1 MTQSWLKMTAC
12 ELGRGIDNRSISPIA
27 LVKTYLEA
35 IRNHPLNNDIYARIS
50 SERALKEANA
60 AEIRAKTNNRLSLLD
75 GVPIS
80 WKDLFDSK
88 GINTEAGSM
97 LLSGR
102 IPESDAVVLD
112 NATQAG
118 LVCIGKTHMSELAFS
133 GLGLNPMTKTTPCVN
148 NLDAVSGGSSS
159 GAAGSVA
166 FNLASI
172 GIGSDTGGS
181 VRVPAAWNDLVGLK
195 TTSRDISLK
204 GVVPLCPKFDT
215 IGPLCR
221 SVEDAAVIYS
231 ILKNQNYTPIKKPN
245 SLRLMRLEGI
255 SEEDIENAPLTAFDD
270 ACAKI
275 SKTDII
281 ITKHKFPILEKLL
294 SLAGIIY
301 TVEAYEVW
309 GDLLEKEG
317 KKMYPEIL
325 SRFMAGKNF
334 TQNEY
339 KNAWSS
345 INRIRADWMNFTQE
359 FDAVILPTSPI
370 LPPNKTK
377 LLSNSTYYKRAN
389 LLALRNTR
397 IGNMLGLCSITLP
410 TSQPSCGF
418 MIMGAPF
425 SELKLLNIASKIE
438 KDIT

>member
-1 MTQSWLKMTAC
+1 MTQLWLKMTAC
-12 ELGRGIDNRSISPIA
+12 ELGRGIDNGSISPVA

-118 LVCIGKTHMSELAFS
+118 LVCLGKTHMSELAFS

-195 TTSRDISLK
+195 TTSQDISLK

-275 SKTDII
+275 SKTDIT
-281 ITKHKFPILEKLL
+281 ITKHKFPVLKKLL

-309 GDLLEKEG
+309 GEILEKEG

-345 INRIRADWMNFTQE
+345 ISSIRADWMKFTQE

-377 LLSNSTYYKRAN
+377 LLSDSSYYKRAN

-410 TSQPSCGF
+410 TSKPSCGF

-438 KDIT
+438 KDII

>member
-12 ELGRGIDNRSISPIA
+12 ELGRGIDNGSISPIA

-195 TTSRDISLK
+195 TTSQDISLK

-275 SKTDII
+275 SKTDIT
-281 ITKHKFPILEKLL
+281 ITKHKFPVLKKLL

-309 GDLLEKEG
+309 GEILEKEG

-345 INRIRADWMNFTQE
+345 INSIRADWVNFTQE

-377 LLSNSTYYKRAN
+377 LLSDSSYYKRAN

>member
-1 MTQSWLKMTAC
+1 MTQLWLKMTAC
-12 ELGRGIDNRSISPIA
+12 ELGRGIDNGSISPVA
-27 LVKTYLEA
+27 LVKTYLKA

-50 SERALKEANA
+50 SERALKEASA

-88 GINTEAGSM
+88 DINTEAGSM

-102 IPESDAVVLD
+102 IPNTDAVVLD

-118 LVCIGKTHMSELAFS
+118 LVCLGKTHMSELAFS

-148 NLDAVSGGSSS
+148 YLDAVSGGSSS

-195 TTSRDISLK
+195 TTSQDISLK

-221 SVEDAAVIYS
+221 SVEDAAIIYS
-231 ILKNQNYTPIKKPN
+231 ILKNQNSTPIKKPK

-255 SEEDIENAPLTAFDD
+255 SEEDIETAPLTAFDD

-275 SKTDII
+275 SKTDIT

-345 INRIRADWMNFTQE
+345 INRIRTDWMNFTQE

>member
-12 ELGRGIDNRSISPIA
+12 ELGRGIDNGSISPIA
-27 LVKTYLEA
+27 LVKTYLKA

-50 SERALKEANA
+50 SERALKEASA

-102 IPESDAVVLD
+102 IPELDADVLG

-118 LVCIGKTHMSELAFS
+118 LVCLGKTHMSELAFS

-231 ILKNQNYTPIKKPN
+231 ILKNQNHIPIKKPN

-255 SEEDIENAPLTAFDD
+255 SEEGIENAPLTAFDD

-275 SKTDII
+275 SKTDIT
-281 ITKHKFPILEKLL
+281 ITKHKFL
-294 SLAGIIY
+294 SLIHIS
-301 TVEAYEVW
+301 E
-309 GDLLEKEG
+309 
-317 KKMYPEIL
+317 
-325 SRFMAGKNF
+325 
-334 TQNEY
+334 
-339 KNAWSS
+339 
-345 INRIRADWMNFTQE
+345 
-359 FDAVILPTSPI
+359 PTRP
-370 LPPNKTK
+370 
-377 LLSNSTYYKRAN
+377 Y
-389 LLALRNTR
+389 
-397 IGNMLGLCSITLP
+397 
-410 TSQPSCGF
+410 
-418 MIMGAPF
+418 
-425 SELKLLNIASKIE
+425 
-438 KDIT
+438 

>member
-1 MTQSWLKMTAC
+1 MTQLWLKMTAC
-12 ELGRGIDNRSISPIA
+12 ELGRGIDNGSISPVA

-50 SERALKEANA
+50 SERALKEASA

-102 IPESDAVVLD
+102 IPESDAVVLG

-118 LVCIGKTHMSELAFS
+118 LVCLGKTHMSELAFS

-195 TTSRDISLK
+195 TTSQDISLK

-275 SKTDII
+275 SKTDIT
-281 ITKHKFPILEKLL
+281 ITKHKFPVLEKLL

-309 GDLLEKEG
+309 GELLEKEG

-345 INRIRADWMNFTQE
+345 ISSIRADWMKFTQE

-377 LLSNSTYYKRAN
+377 LLSDSSYYKRAN

>member
-1 MTQSWLKMTAC
+1 MTQLWLKMTAC
-12 ELGRGIDNRSISPIA
+12 ELGRGIDNGSISPVA

-50 SERALKEANA
+50 SERALKEASA
-60 AEIRAKTNNRLSLLD
+60 AESRAKTNNRLSLLD

-118 LVCIGKTHMSELAFS
+118 LVCLGKTHMSELAFS

-195 TTSRDISLK
+195 TTSQDISLK

-275 SKTDII
+275 SKTDIT
-281 ITKHKFPILEKLL
+281 ITKHKFPVLEKLL

-309 GDLLEKEG
+309 GELLEKEG

-345 INRIRADWMNFTQE
+345 INHIRVDWMNFTQE

-377 LLSNSTYYKRAN
+377 LLSDSSYYKRAN

-438 KDIT
+438 KDII

>member
-12 ELGRGIDNRSISPIA
+12 DLGRGIDNGSISPIA

-50 SERALKEANA
+50 SERALQEANA

-195 TTSRDISLK
+195 TTSQDISLK

-231 ILKNQNYTPIKKPN
+231 ILKNQNFTPIKKPN
-245 SLRLMRLEGI
+245 SLQLMRLEGI
-255 SEEDIENAPLTAFDD
+255 SEENIENAPLTAFDD

-275 SKTDII
+275 SKTDITI
-281 ITKHKFPILEKLL
+281 IKHKFPVLEKLL

-309 GDLLEKEG
+309 GELLEKEG

-345 INRIRADWMNFTQE
+345 INSIRADWMNFTQE

-377 LLSNSTYYKRAN
+377 LLSDSSYYKRAN

>member
-1 MTQSWLKMTAC
+1 MTQLWLKMTAC
-12 ELGRGIDNRSISPIA
+12 ELGRGIDNGSISPVA

-50 SERALKEANA
+50 SERALKEATA

-102 IPESDAVVLD
+102 IPESDADVLG

-118 LVCIGKTHMSELAFS
+118 LVCLGKTHMSELAFS

-195 TTSRDISLK
+195 TTSQDISLK

-275 SKTDII
+275 SKTDIT
-281 ITKHKFPILEKLL
+281 ITKHKFPVLEKLL

-309 GDLLEKEG
+309 GELLEKEG

-339 KNAWSS
+339 KSAWSS
-345 INRIRADWMNFTQE
+345 ISSIRADWMNFTQE

-377 LLSNSTYYKRAN
+377 LLSDSSYYKRAN

-410 TSQPSCGF
+410 TSKPSCGF
-418 MIMGAPF
+418 MLMGAPF

>member
-1 MTQSWLKMTAC
+1 MTQLWLKMTAC
-12 ELGRGIDNRSISPIA
+12 ELGRGIDNGSISPVA

-118 LVCIGKTHMSELAFS
+118 LVCLGKTHMSELAFS

-195 TTSRDISLK
+195 TTSQDISLK

-275 SKTDII
+275 SKTDIT

-309 GDLLEKEG
+309 GELLEKEG

-325 SRFMAGKNF
+325 SRFMVGKNF

-345 INRIRADWMNFTQE
+345 INSIRADWINFTQE

-377 LLSNSTYYKRAN
+377 LLSDSSYYKRAN

-410 TSQPSCGF
+410 TSKPSCGF

-438 KDIT
+438 KDII

>member
-1 MTQSWLKMTAC
+1 MTQLWLKMTAC
-12 ELGRGIDNRSISPIA
+12 ELGRGIDNGSISPVA

-50 SERALKEANA
+50 SERALKEATA

-195 TTSRDISLK
+195 TTSQDISLK

-255 SEEDIENAPLTAFDD
+255 SEEGIENAPLTAFDD

-275 SKTDII
+275 SKTDIT
-281 ITKHKFPILEKLL
+281 ITKHKFPVLEKLL

-309 GDLLEKEG
+309 GELLEKEG

-345 INRIRADWMNFTQE
+345 INSIRADWVNFTQE

-377 LLSNSTYYKRAN
+377 LLSDSSYYKRAN

>member
-12 ELGRGIDNRSISPIA
+12 DLGRGIDNGSISPIA

-50 SERALKEANA
+50 SERALKEASA
-60 AEIRAKTNNRLSLLD
+60 AEIRAKTNSRLSLLD

-275 SKTDII
+275 SKTDIT
-281 ITKHKFPILEKLL
+281 ITKHKFPVLEKLL

-309 GDLLEKEG
+309 GEILEKEG

-345 INRIRADWMNFTQE
+345 INSIRADWVNFTQE

-377 LLSNSTYYKRAN
+377 LLSDSSYYKRAN

>member
-12 ELGRGIDNRSISPIA
+12 ELGRGIDNGSISPVA

-275 SKTDII
+275 SKTDIT
-281 ITKHKFPILEKLL
+281 ITKHKFPVLKKLL

-309 GDLLEKEG
+309 GEILEKEG

-345 INRIRADWMNFTQE
+345 INSIRADWVNFTQE

-377 LLSNSTYYKRAN
+377 LLSDSSYYKRAN

>member
-12 ELGRGIDNRSISPIA
+12 ELGRGIDNGSISPIA

-50 SERALKEANA
+50 SERALKEATA
-60 AEIRAKTNNRLSLLD
+60 AEIRAKINNRLSLLD

-102 IPESDAVVLD
+102 IPESDADVLG

-118 LVCIGKTHMSELAFS
+118 LVCLGKTHMSELAFS

-275 SKTDII
+275 SKTDIT
-281 ITKHKFPILEKLL
+281 ITKHKFPVLEKLL

-309 GDLLEKEG
+309 GEVLEKEG

-345 INRIRADWMNFTQE
+345 ISSIRKDWMNFTQE

-377 LLSNSTYYKRAN
+377 LLSDSSYYKRAN

>member
-1 MTQSWLKMTAC
+1 MTQLWLKMTAC
-12 ELGRGIDNRSISPIA
+12 ELGRGIDNGSISPVA

-50 SERALKEANA
+50 SERALKEASA

-118 LVCIGKTHMSELAFS
+118 LVCLGKTHMSELAFS

-275 SKTDII
+275 SKTDIT
-281 ITKHKFPILEKLL
+281 ITKHKFPVLEKLL

-309 GDLLEKEG
+309 GELLEKEG

-345 INRIRADWMNFTQE
+345 INSIRADWVNFTQE

-377 LLSNSTYYKRAN
+377 LLSDSSYYKRAN

>member
-1 MTQSWLKMTAC
+1 MAQLWLKMTAC
-12 ELGRGIDNRSISPIA
+12 ELGRGIGNGSISPVA

-50 SERALKEANA
+50 SERALKEASA

-195 TTSRDISLK
+195 TTSQDISLK

-231 ILKNQNYTPIKKPN
+231 ILKNQNYTPVKKPN

-255 SEEDIENAPLTAFDD
+255 SEEDIENAPLIAFGD

-275 SKTDII
+275 SKTDIT
-281 ITKHKFPILEKLL
+281 ITKHKFPVLEKLL

-309 GDLLEKEG
+309 GEILEKEG

-345 INRIRADWMNFTQE
+345 ISSIRADWMKFTQE

-377 LLSNSTYYKRAN
+377 LLSDSSYYKRAN

>member
-12 ELGRGIDNRSISPIA
+12 ELGRGIDNGSISPIA

-60 AEIRAKTNNRLSLLD
+60 AEIRAKTNSRLSLLD

-195 TTSRDISLK
+195 TTSQDISLK

-231 ILKNQNYTPIKKPN
+231 ILKNQNYTPIKKSN

-255 SEEDIENAPLTAFDD
+255 SEEGIENAPLTAFDD

-275 SKTDII
+275 SKTDIT
-281 ITKHKFPILEKLL
+281 ITKHKFPVLEKLL

-309 GDLLEKEG
+309 GELLEKEG

-345 INRIRADWMNFTQE
+345 INSIRADWVNFTQE

-377 LLSNSTYYKRAN
+377 LLSDSSYYKRAN

>member
-12 ELGRGIDNRSISPIA
+12 DLGRGIDNGSISPIA

-60 AEIRAKTNNRLSLLD
+60 AEIRAKTNSRLSLLD

-118 LVCIGKTHMSELAFS
+118 LVCLGKTHMSELAFS

-231 ILKNQNYTPIKKPN
+231 ILKNQNFTPIKKPS
-245 SLRLMRLEGI
+245 SLQLMRLEGI
-255 SEEDIENAPLTAFDD
+255 FEEDIEAAPLRAFDD

-275 SKTDII
+275 SKTDIT
-281 ITKHKFPILEKLL
+281 ITKHKFPVLEKLL

-309 GDLLEKEG
+309 GEILEKEG

-345 INRIRADWMNFTQE
+345 ISSIRADWMNFTQE

-377 LLSNSTYYKRAN
+377 LLSDSSYYKRAN

-418 MIMGAPF
+418 KIMGAPF

-438 KDIT
+438 KDII

>member
-275 SKTDII
+275 SKTDIT
-281 ITKHKFPILEKLL
+281 ITKHKFPVLKKLL

-309 GDLLEKEG
+309 GEILEKEG

-345 INRIRADWMNFTQE
+345 INSIRADWVNFTQE

-377 LLSNSTYYKRAN
+377 LLSDSSYYKRAN

-438 KDIT
+438 KDII

>member
-1 MTQSWLKMTAC
+1 MTQLWLKMSAC
-12 ELGRGIDNRSISPIA
+12 ELGRGIGNGSISPLA

-275 SKTDII
+275 SKTDIT
-281 ITKHKFPILEKLL
+281 ITKHKFPVLKKLL

-309 GDLLEKEG
+309 GEILEKEG

-345 INRIRADWMNFTQE
+345 INRIRADWVNFTQE

-377 LLSNSTYYKRAN
+377 LLSDSSYYKRAN

>member
-1 MTQSWLKMTAC
+1 MTQLWLKMTAC
-12 ELGRGIDNRSISPIA
+12 ELGRGIDNGSISPVA

-50 SERALKEANA
+50 SERALKEATA

-195 TTSRDISLK
+195 TTSQDISLK

-255 SEEDIENAPLTAFDD
+255 SEEGIENAPLTAFDD

-275 SKTDII
+275 SKTDIT
-281 ITKHKFPILEKLL
+281 ITKHKFPVLEKLL

-309 GDLLEKEG
+309 GELLEKEG

-345 INRIRADWMNFTQE
+345 INNIRTDWRNFTQE

-377 LLSNSTYYKRAN
+377 LLSDSSYYKRAN

-410 TSQPSCGF
+410 TSKPSCGF
-418 MIMGAPF
+418 MLMGAPF

-438 KDIT
+438 KDII

>member
-1 MTQSWLKMTAC
+1 MTQLWLKMTAC
-12 ELGRGIDNRSISPIA
+12 ELGRGIDNGSISPVA

-50 SERALKEANA
+50 SERALKEATA

-80 WKDLFDSK
+80 WKDLFDRK

-245 SLRLMRLEGI
+245 SLQLMRLEGI

-275 SKTDII
+275 SKTDIT
-281 ITKHKFPILEKLL
+281 ITKHKFPVLEKLL

-309 GDLLEKEG
+309 GEILEKEG

-345 INRIRADWMNFTQE
+345 ISSIRADWMNFTQE

-377 LLSNSTYYKRAN
+377 LLSDSSYYKRAN

>member
-1 MTQSWLKMTAC
+1 MTQLWLKMTAC
-12 ELGRGIDNRSISPIA
+12 ELGRGIDNGSISPIA

-50 SERALKEANA
+50 SERALKEASA

-118 LVCIGKTHMSELAFS
+118 LVCLGKTHMSELAFS

-195 TTSRDISLK
+195 TTSQDISLK

-275 SKTDII
+275 SKTDIT
-281 ITKHKFPILEKLL
+281 ITKHKFPVLEKLL

-309 GDLLEKEG
+309 GELLEKEG

-345 INRIRADWMNFTQE
+345 ISSIRADWMKFTQE

-377 LLSNSTYYKRAN
+377 LLSDSSYYKRAN

>member
-12 ELGRGIDNRSISPIA
+12 ELGRGIDNGSISPIA

-50 SERALKEANA
+50 SERALKEATA

-102 IPESDAVVLD
+102 IPESDADVLD

-275 SKTDII
+275 SKTDIT
-281 ITKHKFPILEKLL
+281 ITKHKFPVLEKLL

-309 GDLLEKEG
+309 GEILEKEG

-325 SRFMAGKNF
+325 NRFMAGKNF

-339 KNAWSS
+339 KSAWSS
-345 INRIRADWMNFTQE
+345 ISSIRADWMNFTQE

-377 LLSNSTYYKRAN
+377 LLSDSSYYKRAN

-410 TSQPSCGF
+410 TSKPSCGF
-418 MIMGAPF
+418 MLMGAPF

-438 KDIT
+438 KDII

>member
-12 ELGRGIDNRSISPIA
+12 ELGRGIDNGSISPVA

-50 SERALKEANA
+50 SERALKEATA

-195 TTSRDISLK
+195 TTSQDISLK

-255 SEEDIENAPLTAFDD
+255 SEEGIENAPLTAFDD

-275 SKTDII
+275 SKTDIT
-281 ITKHKFPILEKLL
+281 ITKHKFPVLKKLL

-309 GDLLEKEG
+309 GEILEKEG

-339 KNAWSS
+339 KSAWSS
-345 INRIRADWMNFTQE
+345 ISSIRADWMNFTQE

-377 LLSNSTYYKRAN
+377 LLSDSSYYKRAN

-438 KDIT
+438 KDII

>member
-12 ELGRGIDNRSISPIA
+12 ELGRGIDNGSISPIA

-275 SKTDII
+275 SKTDIT
-281 ITKHKFPILEKLL
+281 ITKHKFPVLKKLL

-309 GDLLEKEG
+309 GEILEKEG

-345 INRIRADWMNFTQE
+345 INSIRADWVNFTQE

-377 LLSNSTYYKRAN
+377 LLSDSSYYKRAN

>member
-1 MTQSWLKMTAC
+1 MK
-12 ELGRGIDNRSISPIA
+12 
-27 LVKTYLEA
+27 
-35 IRNHPLNNDIYARIS
+35 
-50 SERALKEANA
+50 
-60 AEIRAKTNNRLSLLD
+60 
-75 GVPIS
+75 
-80 WKDLFDSK
+80 
-88 GINTEAGSM
+88 
-97 LLSGR
+97 
-102 IPESDAVVLD
+102 
-112 NATQAG
+112 
-118 LVCIGKTHMSELAFS
+118 
-133 GLGLNPMTKTTPCVN
+133 
-148 NLDAVSGGSSS
+148 
-159 GAAGSVA
+159 
-166 FNLASI
+166 
-172 GIGSDTGGS
+172 
-181 VRVPAAWNDLVGLK
+181 
-195 TTSRDISLK
+195 
-204 GVVPLCPKFDT
+204 
-215 IGPLCR
+215 
-221 SVEDAAVIYS
+221 
-231 ILKNQNYTPIKKPN
+231 
-245 SLRLMRLEGI
+245 
-255 SEEDIENAPLTAFDD
+255 
-270 ACAKI
+270 
-275 SKTDII
+275 
-281 ITKHKFPILEKLL
+281 KLL

-309 GDLLEKEG
+309 GELLEKEG

-345 INRIRADWMNFTQE
+345 ISSIRADWMNFTQE

-377 LLSNSTYYKRAN
+377 LLSDSSYYKRAN

>member
-1 MTQSWLKMTAC
+1 MTQLWLKMTAC
-12 ELGRGIDNRSISPIA
+12 ELGRGIDNGSISPVA

-50 SERALKEANA
+50 SERALKEASA
-60 AEIRAKTNNRLSLLD
+60 AESRAKTNNRLSLLD

-195 TTSRDISLK
+195 TTSQDISLK

-275 SKTDII
+275 SKTDIT
-281 ITKHKFPILEKLL
+281 ITKHKFPVLEKLL

-309 GDLLEKEG
+309 GEILEKEG

-345 INRIRADWMNFTQE
+345 ISSIRADWMNFTQE

-377 LLSNSTYYKRAN
+377 LLSDSSYYKRAN

-410 TSQPSCGF
+410 TSKPSCGF
-418 MIMGAPF
+418 MLMGAPF

-438 KDIT
+438 KDII

>member
-1 MTQSWLKMTAC
+1 MTQLWLKMTAC
-12 ELGRGIDNRSISPIA
+12 ELGRGIDNGSISPVA

-50 SERALKEANA
+50 SERALKEASA

-118 LVCIGKTHMSELAFS
+118 LVCLGKTHMSELAFS

-255 SEEDIENAPLTAFDD
+255 SEEGIENAPLTAFDD

-275 SKTDII
+275 SKTDIT
-281 ITKHKFPILEKLL
+281 ITKHKFPVLEKLL

-309 GDLLEKEG
+309 GELLEKEG

-339 KNAWSS
+339 KNAWTS

-377 LLSNSTYYKRAN
+377 LLSDSSYYKRAN

>member
-12 ELGRGIDNRSISPIA
+12 ELGRGIDNGSISPVA

-50 SERALKEANA
+50 SERALKEATA

-118 LVCIGKTHMSELAFS
+118 LVCLGKTHMSELAFS

-195 TTSRDISLK
+195 TTSQDISLK

-275 SKTDII
+275 SKTDIT
-281 ITKHKFPILEKLL
+281 ITKHKFPVLEKLL

-309 GDLLEKEG
+309 GEILEKEG

-345 INRIRADWMNFTQE
+345 ISSIRADWRNFTKE

-377 LLSNSTYYKRAN
+377 LLSDSSYYKRAN

>member
-1 MTQSWLKMTAC
+1 MTQLWLKMTAC
-12 ELGRGIDNRSISPIA
+12 ELGRGIDNGFISPVA

-50 SERALKEANA
+50 SERALKEATA

-118 LVCIGKTHMSELAFS
+118 LVCLGKTHMSELAFS

-275 SKTDII
+275 SKTDIT
-281 ITKHKFPILEKLL
+281 ITKHKFPVLKKLL

-309 GDLLEKEG
+309 GELLEKEG

-345 INRIRADWMNFTQE
+345 INSIRADWVNFTQE

-377 LLSNSTYYKRAN
+377 LLSDSSYYKRAN

-438 KDIT
+438 KDII

>member
-12 ELGRGIDNRSISPIA
+12 DLGRGIDNGSISPIA

-195 TTSRDISLK
+195 TTSQDISLK

-231 ILKNQNYTPIKKPN
+231 ILKNQNFTPIKKPN
-245 SLRLMRLEGI
+245 SLQLMRLEGI
-255 SEEDIENAPLTAFDD
+255 SEENIENAPLTAFDD

-275 SKTDII
+275 SKTDITI
-281 ITKHKFPILEKLL
+281 IKHKFPVLEKLL

-309 GDLLEKEG
+309 GEILEKEG

-325 SRFMAGKNF
+325 SRFMVGKNF

-345 INRIRADWMNFTQE
+345 INSIRADWVNFTQE

-377 LLSNSTYYKRAN
+377 LLSDSSYYKRAN